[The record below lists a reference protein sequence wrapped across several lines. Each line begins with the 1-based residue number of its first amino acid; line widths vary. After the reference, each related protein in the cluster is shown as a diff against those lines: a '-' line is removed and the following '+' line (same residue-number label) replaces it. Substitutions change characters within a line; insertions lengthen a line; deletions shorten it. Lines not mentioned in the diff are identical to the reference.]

1 MMSDHTTWFMID
13 GKLNPNAIAALYAPG
28 MAEEAIM
35 LLKGTAY
42 EPIAAS
48 GPLLA
53 SVSRHSELYA
63 HWQSNDTPLH
73 FAWQFTSTLTPYE
86 LAAYWRRRVLFNA
99 PMGRTLWFR
108 YADRRVMARCI
119 YHNTFP
125 EGFWQGVKSL
135 RMSAQHQ
142 EWSLPEAKEPITWE
156 EPKQDELRAF
166 FSLNERQLAS
176 LSSEETVS

>member
-1 MMSDHTTWFMID
+1 MSDHTTWFMID

-53 SVSRHSELYA
+53 RVTRRSELHA
-63 HWQSNDTPLH
+63 LWQRNAAPLY
-73 FAWQFTSTLTPYE
+73 FAWQFTSVLPPYD
-86 LAAYWRRRVLFNA
+86 LAAYWRRRLLFNA
-99 PMGRTLWFR
+99 PMGRTLWLR
-108 YADRRVMARCI
+108 YADSRVIARCI
-119 YHNTFP
+119 HQNTFP
-125 EGFWQGVKSL
+125 AGFWQGVSSL
-135 RMSAQHQ
+135 QMSAQHQ
-142 EWSLPEAKEPITWE
+142 EWSLPETKEPLAWE
-156 EPKQDELRAF
+156 EPKQDGLRAF